1 MLALLTKME
10 IPFKMLS
17 SKAIRTISQKETTQ
31 WKASEKLMGLS
42 PKNSN
47 TKKTVTLNKS
57 PL

>member
-17 SKAIRTISQKETTQ
+17 SKAIKTTSQKETMP
-31 WKASEKLMGLS
+31 WRASVKLMGLLH
-42 PKNSN
+42 KNSN